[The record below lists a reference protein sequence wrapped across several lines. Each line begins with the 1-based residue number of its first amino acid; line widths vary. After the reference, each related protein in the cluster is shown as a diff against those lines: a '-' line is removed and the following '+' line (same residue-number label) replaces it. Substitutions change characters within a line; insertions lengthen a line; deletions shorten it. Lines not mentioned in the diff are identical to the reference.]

1 MIDATT
7 GFLLIIMLG
16 DITEIEA
23 MYTIRSCNT
32 ILSNDSVLIII
43 INFHHLPPINKIS
56 NYVSTLG
63 LFEKIFFC
71 FFSIRFVAEKFRM
84 IWRQRPFWRLHNAE
98 YYGEIFNA
106 NNGHLIIV
114 DEILHNMRQSIA
126 NFDPH
131 QMHSEASDYN
141 LSNVDTIRLL

>member
-1 MIDATT
+1 
-7 GFLLIIMLG
+7 
-16 DITEIEA
+16 
-23 MYTIRSCNT
+23 
-32 ILSNDSVLIII
+32 
-43 INFHHLPPINKIS
+43 
-56 NYVSTLG
+56 
-63 LFEKIFFC
+63 
-71 FFSIRFVAEKFRM
+71 M

-114 DEILHNMRQSIA
+114 ELGLTEDEILHNMRQSIA

-131 QMHSEASDYN
+131 QMYSEVSDYN